1 MTTELTHGKFPR
13 LLIAGTHSGVGKTSV
28 VIAILGALRRRGLPV
43 QGFKVGPD
51 FIDPMYHREVTGA
64 PSYNLDGWLM
74 GREGVRQAFA
84 RMAPRDEVSIIEGVM
99 GLFDGRATGS
109 EGSSAEVAALVQAP
123 ILLVLDVGGMS
134 RSAAALVQ
142 GYAHFDPTVR
152 VAGVVLNRVGGER
165 HYQLVKT
172 SIEEQAGVPVWGY
185 LPWDDGLVLP
195 ERHLGLVPV
204 GEDAAFQRVCRALAA
219 SAERTIDLAAI
230 VAAAHGASSLEIN
243 QDVGMP
249 VPANRAR
256 IGVARDAAFN
266 FYYEANF
273 RWLRHWGAELVE
285 FSPLADPGLPV
296 DVDGLYFGGGF
307 PEVFAK
313 GLAANGAFIE
323 ALRRAHQAGI
333 PIYAECGGLM
343 YLVEAI
349 QDSAGVRHPMVGL
362 LPGLCRLTDRLQN
375 FGYKEVQSLRD
386 SVLGPQGMRTRGHE
400 FHYSLW
406 EGRPQD
412 TGLYWTHSSHGDE
425 QEEGYSVANLT
436 ASYVHLHF
444 DACPQVARSLVDKAV
459 EFHRP
464 RSGSFAPASPAEQ
477 WVSMP
482 RFVAPESSG
491 GRLDSPRPSGGE
503 GWGEGESGAA
513 SRHPA

>member
-1 MTTELTHGKFPR
+1 MTTELAHGRFPR

-28 VIAILGALRRRGLPV
+28 VIAILGALRSRGLPV

-51 FIDPMYHREVTGA
+51 FIDPMYHREVTGV

-74 GREGVRQAFA
+74 GREGVRRAFV
-84 RMAPRDEVSIIEGVM
+84 REAPANEISIIEGVM
-99 GLFDGRATGS
+99 GLFDGRATGP
-109 EGSSAEVAALVQAP
+109 EGSSAEVAAFVRAT

-142 GYAHFDPTVR
+142 GYAHFDPMVR
-152 VAGVVLNRVGGER
+152 VTGVVLNRVGGER
-165 HYQLVKT
+165 HYHLVKT
-172 SIEEQAGVPVWGY
+172 AIEEQAGVPVWGY
-185 LPWDDGLVLP
+185 LPWDDALVLP

-204 GEDAAFQRVCRALAA
+204 EEDAAFQQVCRALAV
-219 SAERTIDLAAI
+219 SAERTLDLPAIITAAQ
-230 VAAAHGASSLEIN
+230 AAPTLEI
-243 QDVGMP
+243 DRYLDIP
-249 VPANRAR
+249 VSEVRAR
-256 IGVARDAAFN
+256 LGVARDAAFN
-266 FYYEANF
+266 FYYEANL

-285 FSPLADPGLPV
+285 FSPLADSALPT

-313 GLAANGAFIE
+313 GLAANGTFIE

-349 QDSAGVRHPMVGL
+349 QDTAGVCHPMVGL

-375 FGYKEVQSLRD
+375 FGYKEVQSLRA
-386 SVLGPQGMRTRGHE
+386 SVLGLQGLRTRGHE
-400 FHYSLW
+400 FHYSVW
-406 EGRPQD
+406 EGRPTG
-412 TGLYWTHSSHGDE
+412 TGLYRTRSSHGDE
-425 QEEGYSVANLT
+425 QEEGYSLANLT

-444 DACPQVARSLVDKAV
+444 DACPQVARSLVDKAA
-459 EFHRP
+459 EFHRRRP
-464 RSGSFAPASPAEQ
+464 GSFTLASPAEQ

-482 RFVAPESSG
+482 QFVAPESSG
-491 GRLDSPRPSGGE
+491 GRLDSPRPQ
-503 GWGEGESGAA
+503 WGRRLG
-513 SRHPA
+513 

>member
-1 MTTELTHGKFPR
+1 MATELVHGPFPR

-28 VIAILGALRRRGLPV
+28 VTAILGALRRRGLAV
-43 QGFKVGPD
+43 RGFKVGPD

-74 GREGVRQAFA
+74 GHDGVRRAFI
-84 RMAPRDEVSIIEGVM
+84 REAPSDGISIIEGVM
-99 GLFDGRATGS
+99 GLFDGRSTGP
-109 EGSSAEVAALVQAP
+109 EGGSAEVAALLQAP

-142 GYAHFDPTVR
+142 GYAQFDPTLR
-152 VAGVVLNRVGGER
+152 VVGVVLNRVGGER

-172 SIEEQAGVPVWGY
+172 AIEAHTAVPVWGY

-204 GEDAAFQRVCRALAA
+204 GEDTAFQRVCRALAV
-219 SAERTIDLAAI
+219 SAERSIDLSAI
-230 VAAAHGASSLEIN
+230 VTAAHAAPALAVEPEAS
-243 QDVGMP
+243 P
-249 VPANRAR
+249 VAASRAR

-273 RWLRHWGAELVE
+273 RWLRRYGAELVGC
-285 FSPLADPGLPV
+285 SPLTDADLLA
-296 DVDGLYFGGGF
+296 DLDGLYFGGGF

-313 GLAANGAFIE
+313 ALAENQAFIA
-323 ALRRAHQAGI
+323 ALRGAHQAGM

-362 LPGLCRLTDRLQN
+362 LPGICRLTDRLQN
-375 FGYKEVQSLRD
+375 FGYKEIQSLRD
-386 SVLGPQGMRTRGHE
+386 SVLGPQGWRSRGHE
-400 FHYSLW
+400 FHYSRW
-406 EGRPQD
+406 EGRPP
-412 TGLYWTHSSHGDE
+412 GNSLYRTRSSHGDA
-425 QEEGYSVANLT
+425 QEEGYSAANLT

-444 DACPQVARSLVDKAV
+444 DACPQVARSLVDKAA
-459 EFHRP
+459 EYR
-464 RSGSFAPASPAEQ
+464 RQRQQSGALSTSTAAA
-477 WVSMP
+477 
-482 RFVAPESSG
+482 RFLTAGTIVP
-491 GRLDSPRPSGGE
+491 
-503 GWGEGESGAA
+503 ESGATRCDLPR
-513 SRHPA
+513 SHEERVGCKET